1 MSEHTEIPTCSFCGR
16 AFNQVGQL
24 IQSPVTNQYICEGC
38 AEAVHES
45 IRNFYEEENLTEAP
59 QENWESVELLP
70 RDIYT
75 HLDQYII
82 GQANVKKILSV
93 AVYNH
98 YKRLFHPELIDSD
111 VEIAKSN
118 VLLIGGS
125 GSGKTL
131 FAQTLAKMLDVPFAI
146 ADATTL
152 TEAGYVG
159 DDVENVLVR
168 LLQSADYD
176 VERAQKGIIYIDEID
191 KIGRKSENT
200 SITRDVSGEGVQQA
214 LLKIIEG
221 TVSHVPPNGG
231 RKHPNQEMI
240 EIDTSQILFVCGG
253 AFVGVD
259 KVIERRMSKQNTIG
273 FTSIVADAE
282 KEHQTITSDDLV
294 KFGLIPELVGRLPI
308 IGHLDTLT
316 EDDLIRIL
324 TEPKNAIIKQYQALL
339 AADEVDLQFSKDA
352 LRYIAHTAIKRDL
365 GARGLRAIIENLMVE
380 IMFEAPNNKQSVC
393 KITAKNIENNNITFT
408 KRKSSTRKK
417 VKH

>member
-1 MSEHTEIPTCSFCGR
+1 MEQNTEIPTCSFCGGT
-16 AFNQVGQL
+16 FKEVGQL
-24 IQSPVTNQYICEGC
+24 IQSPITHQYICENC
-38 AEAVHES
+38 TRAIHDS
-45 IRNFYEEENLTEAP
+45 IQSFYQEEDIAP
-59 QENWESVELLP
+59 DWEMMQLLP
-70 RDIYT
+70 KEIYE
-75 HLDQYII
+75 HMDNYII
-82 GQANVKKILSV
+82 GQANVKKILAV

-98 YKRLFHPELIDSD
+98 YKRLFHPELLNAD
-111 VEIAKSN
+111 VEINKSN

-176 VERAQKGIIYIDEID
+176 VKKAEKGIIYIDEID

-214 LLKIIEG
+214 LLKIVEG

-240 EIDTSQILFVCGG
+240 EIDTSQILFICGG
-253 AFVGVD
+253 AFVGLN
-259 KVIERRMSKQNTIG
+259 KVIENRIANHSPIG
-273 FTSIVADAE
+273 FVSETLVKSESTS
-282 KEHQTITSDDLV
+282 KSITSDDLV

-308 IGHLDTLT
+308 IGQLDTLT
-316 EDDLIRIL
+316 EEDLVRIL
-324 TEPKNAIIKQYQALL
+324 TEPKNAIIKQYKALL
-339 AADEVDLQFSKDA
+339 AADNVDLQFSKDA
-352 LRYIAHTAIKRDL
+352 LAYIANTAIKRDL
-365 GARGLRAIIENLMVE
+365 GARGLRAIIEDLMVDV
-380 IMFEAPNNKQSVC
+380 MYEAPNNPDTIC
-393 KITAKNIENNNITFT
+393 KITEKSITTNQITFKPKT
-408 KRKSSTRKK
+408 PKRKK
-417 VKH
+417 VKN